1 MHKPIKYV
9 EAAAVAAAKGTWM
22 VFERLNRIKPNPSPK
37 PKWSDKPL
45 LKSYE
50 KSKPPLGWPR
60 STDSLCPKCVPEI
73 RQQILD
79 GHLPHE
85 VLMNEKVGEIKAQ
98 IVEKDGKILMVKEC
112 PKHGLFEDVMSID
125 TTFSQHLEDVFPGR
139 DIRAH
144 NDERLHHHGSSTVKY
159 GRGAVLTIDLTNR
172 CNMMCDPCFMD
183 ANQVGFVHELTWEE
197 IKTMLDNAITIKPR
211 RQMSVQFSGG
221 EPTLSPYFLDAIRY
235 SRKVGYNSVQAATNG
250 IEFAKSF
257 EFAQQAVEAGLRY
270 AYLQFDGIGNAANA
284 HRAVGNLFDVKL
296 KAIENLHKAGCEIV
310 PVITI
315 VNGINNEQVGR
326 IVKFALD
333 NPKTISFLSFQPV
346 SFTGRDEAIT
356 DERRVAQRYT
366 LSHLAHDV
374 KDQTG
379 LGEPARDWFPISF
392 MGTFS
397 DWADL
402 MHAGDPNNNWGQLS
416 CGCHPNCGTGMAVM
430 IDKETKESVPVTAFL
445 HGDQLAKDIAK
456 VNDAARGKFLTGLG
470 MALCLMKNYDPFQSP
485 THFKLMDLLKK
496 FDKNYHITGKNYG
509 KVGPDRTIDDVMKRR
524 STDRWNFLFIAG
536 MWFQDLFNY
545 DFRRTEQCI
554 IPYATQEGE
563 ISFCAYNTGV
573 GWRNIIEKMHMTATL
588 TKWYEEH
595 GRHEIFAGGKKV
607 KMEEQHVDYLK
618 LREEIVTN
626 ELQHDLDKLGIAK
639 TAREEKL
646 RARDAKQ
653 KAEKSP
659 LLAKDARNGAPEA
672 RGPQKND
679 AAYNARMA
687 SLYREVVLKEKPV
700 QSQDG
705 FIPLGALVTPALAKN
720 GSGIPPFA
728 QNAKDGAPEKPEVAE
743 PVAGD

>member
-1 MHKPIKYV
+1 MSFGFGVNPGIRQICKPASSQCSGKREDMHKPIKYV
-9 EAAAVAAAKGTWM
+9 EKAVTVAATGAWA
-22 VFERLNRIKPNPSPK
+22 VFERLNGIKPNPSPT
-37 PKWSDKPL
+37 PKWSEKPL

-79 GHLPHE
+79 GKLPYE
-85 VLMNEKVGEIKAQ
+85 ILLNEKVGEIKAQ
-98 IVEKDGKILMVKEC
+98 IVERDGKILMVKDC
-112 PKHGLFEDVMSID
+112 PKHGHFEDVMSID
-125 TTFSQHLEDVFPGR
+125 PEFSKHLEDVFPGR

-144 NDERLHHHGSSTVKY
+144 NDEKLHNHGSSTVKY

-183 ANQVGFVHELTWEE
+183 ANQVGFVHELSWED
-197 IKTMLDNAITIKPR
+197 IRTMLDNAITIKPK

-221 EPTLSPYFLDAIRY
+221 EPTLSPYFLDAVRY
-235 SRKVGYNSVQAATNG
+235 ARKVGYNSVQAATNG

-257 EFAQQAVEAGLRY
+257 EFAQQAAEAGMRY

-284 HRAVGNLFDVKL
+284 HRKVGNLFDVKL
-296 KAIENLHKAGCEIV
+296 KAIDNLHRAGVEIV

-326 IVKFALD
+326 IIKFALD
-333 NPKTISFLSFQPV
+333 NPKKIGFLSFQPV
-346 SFTGRDEAIT
+346 SFTGRDEEIT
-356 DERRVAQRYT
+356 DERRQAQRYT

-374 KDQTG
+374 KNQTG
-379 LGEPARDWFPISF
+379 LGEPSRDWFPISF
-392 MGTFS
+392 MSTFS
-397 DWADL
+397 DWADV
-402 MHAGDPNNNWGQLS
+402 MHSTDGTDWGQLS

-430 IDKETKESVPVTAFL
+430 IDKETKEAVPVTAFL
-445 HGDQLAKDIAK
+445 HGDQLAKDVAK
-456 VNDAARGKFLTGLG
+456 VNDAARGKFLTVFG
-470 MALCLMKNYDPFQSP
+470 MALALMKNYDPFKSP
-485 THFKLMDLLKK
+485 THFKLMDLLQK
-496 FDKNYHITGKNYG
+496 FDKNFNATGRNYG
-509 KVGPDRTIDDVMKRR
+509 KVGPDRTIEDVMKRR
-524 STDRWNFLFIAG
+524 KDRWNFLFIAG

-607 KMEEQHVDYLK
+607 SLEDKTHTLVLK
-618 LREEIVTN
+618 DEIVTN
-626 ELQHDLDKLGIAK
+626 EEQRDLDKLGIAK
-639 TAREEKL
+639 NAREEKI

-653 KAEKSP
+653 K
-659 LLAKDARNGAPEA
+659 
-672 RGPQKND
+672 ND
-679 AAYNARMA
+679 PAYNARMA
-687 SLYREVVLKEKPV
+687 ALYREVVLKEKAPT
-700 QSQDG
+700 SENG
-705 FIPLGALVTPALAKN
+705 FIPLNALATPAN
-720 GSGIPPFA
+720 GNEPKVEPQVEEG
-728 QNAKDGAPEKPEVAE
+728 E